1 MLQGSLMVLDFHDY
15 PLAFVRWRD
24 MEQYNRLKALNL
36 IPNLEDT
43 ELVDTSPCELSYA
56 ASDGDPA

>member
-1 MLQGSLMVLDFHDY
+1 MVLDFHDY